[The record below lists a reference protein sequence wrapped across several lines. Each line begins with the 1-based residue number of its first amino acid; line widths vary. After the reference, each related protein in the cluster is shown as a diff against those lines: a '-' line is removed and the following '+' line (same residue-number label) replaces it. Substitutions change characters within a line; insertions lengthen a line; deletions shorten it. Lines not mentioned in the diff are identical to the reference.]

1 MTVTAYEGDLDNE
14 FRRGQDTFH
23 TTLVMQMGQ
32 FIDHDITHTPA
43 HTIPCCENYSVSDK
57 SSLDDR
63 CFPIDIPAD
72 DPFWKGKKRC
82 MEFTR
87 SLNMPNKKCNLQ
99 PRQQVFNFF

>member
-1 MTVTAYEGDLDNE
+1 MIIILILFVQLLI
-14 FRRGQDTFH
+14 
-23 TTLVMQMGQ
+23 TLV
-32 FIDHDITHTPA
+32 
-43 HTIPCCENYSVSDK
+43 VSDK

-87 SLNMPNKKCNLQ
+87 SLNLPNKKCNLQ